1 MQRPILPKNQE
12 FGFLIPLIINKSIE
26 LIENNQTPLLC
37 NHFCKESNIVTILDT
52 ILAHNT
58 NEHNE
63 LINEE
68 DVKFENSGISM
79 RTLELFYIRISNTF
93 NLENRV
99 K

>member
-1 MQRPILPKNQE
+1 M
-12 FGFLIPLIINKSIE
+12 
-26 LIENNQTPLLC
+26 
-37 NHFCKESNIVTILDT
+37 VTILDT

-99 K
+99 KGREAVINLIIWSKEQPGGTLAVVDEYINLLDTD